1 MYFTSLRESI
11 CDRRCV
17 IMKGTVFAIKKY
29 AIHDG
34 PNIRTTIF
42 LKGCPLRCRWC
53 HNPEGIGNAVGMVW
67 SAAKCIGCGGC
78 VDACP
83 EESLSLQ
90 EQGVVRNSSTCRNC
104 GRCADVCPALAHE
117 ATGRLLDTAEIM
129 AEIKKDMPFYDTSGG
144 GVTFS
149 GGEPLM
155 QPDFLRELLN
165 LCGALG
171 IHRAVDTCGF
181 AATDLLLDIAD
192 NCELFLVDL
201 KHMDSDM
208 HLRHTGVR
216 NELILQ
222 NISALAQRGSSLI
235 IRIPLIE
242 GVNNDEE
249 NIRRSGAFL
258 AGLSSPPLQVDLLPY
273 HSIAGS
279 KYTKLGL
286 EDPGPQFAPIHNDS
300 VQRCKEILTEM
311 NLKVGI
317 GG

>member
-1 MYFTSLRESI
+1 
-11 CDRRCV
+11 
-17 IMKGTVFAIKKY
+17 MKGTVFAIKKY

-53 HNPEGIGNAVGMVW
+53 HNPEGIETAIGMVW
-67 SAAKCIGCGGC
+67 SADKCIGCGGC
-78 VDACP
+78 IDACP
-83 EESLSLQ
+83 TQSLSLL
-90 EQGVVRNSSTCRNC
+90 EQGVARNSSTCRSC
-104 GRCADVCPALAHE
+104 GECADVCPALAHE
-117 ATGRLLDTAEIM
+117 STGRLADTAEIM
-129 AEIKKDMPFYDTSGG
+129 AEIKKDMPFFDTSGG

-155 QPDFLRELLN
+155 QPDFLRELLL
-165 LCGALG
+165 LCGGLG
-171 IHRAVDTCGF
+171 IHRAVDTCAF
-181 AATDLLLDIAD
+181 AATDLLLKIAE

-222 NISALAQRGSSLI
+222 NIAALAQRGSSLI

-242 GVNNDEE
+242 GVNSDEE

-258 AGLSSPPLQVDLLPY
+258 AGLSCPPLQVDLLPY
-273 HSIAGS
+273 HGIAGS
-279 KYTKLGL
+279 KYKKLGL
-286 EDPGPQFAPIHNDS
+286 ADPGPQFTPIQGDS
-300 VQRCKEILTEM
+300 VQCCKQILTEM
-311 NLKVGI
+311 DLKVEI